1 MKSGNLKFLDFE
13 IDKITRSIENTKTG
27 DSFQTDIST
36 FTYNDTKTVT
46 KKNRWLFDWKWE
58 LNQND
63 REVLKLTIA
72 NNPHILQG
80 LMSLTPKMD
89 NVYLHLIES
98 APFNRGKDKIYM
110 GVPGNLVAYACK
122 LSFMRGTE
130 GYVSFLAKSKLV
142 SHYTETLGA
151 IHAGRNLMIISTS
164 AAQKLVDQYFKN

>member
-13 IDKITRSIENTKTG
+13 IDKITRPIENAKTG
-27 DSFQTDIST
+27 DSFPTDIST
-36 FTYNDTKTVT
+36 FTYNDAKSVT
-46 KKNRWLFDWKWE
+46 KKNGWLFDWKWE

-63 REVLKLTIA
+63 REVLKLTIS

-80 LMSLTPKMD
+80 LMSLTPKSD

-98 APFNRGKDKIYM
+98 APFNRGQDKIYM

-130 GYVSFLAKSKLV
+130 GYVSFLAKTKLV
-142 SHYTETLGA
+142 DHYIETLGTM
-151 IHAGRNLMIISTS
+151 HAGGNLMIIHSS
-164 AAQKLVDQYFKN
+164 AAQKLVNQYFKF